1 VIIGSNQEPIKQF
14 KKNLLPPF
22 DNEGWVWNASISD
35 DSVFADGY
43 SISFLATQ
51 YQGVSY
57 YVPNSY
63 AGRTF
68 SLSIENSEGGSP
80 YIEIIY
86 ETSAGTSY
94 KGSRTGKLEGVAI
107 PSNAKNIRCKVSN
120 TSSVESQMYFKNIQ
134 LEESIYCTPFEEQ
147 MAISKPSK
155 KGLRLFK
162 DSGVT
167 LSRQDYLSTDGTLNV
182 KAKVTPIIN
191 GMNAFGGTG
200 LFIYGSPVISHYIRF
215 MQSSETGA
223 WYVHASAR
231 FNTGGQKTIQT
242 KYSQGNY
249 SIKDGVTYTISFK
262 FANGNM
268 TLGFVGSD
276 GFRTETSA
284 PIDDTLQDSYISRI
298 GFWDVSAGNIRGMAG
313 TIQYVKAFDKTGGII
328 CEYNFETK
336 DFTGDYSY
344 YNGAYDLPV
353 LAKKRPKKNIFDM
366 NGGKWENKTGGGSGA
381 YGRPIET
388 YANIAYNRVASMWT
402 TPIEPLTN
410 YIITK
415 TKDDVDYA
423 LWYFDL
429 NGLCVQDTGWK
440 GSSTYSFKTPSNAKY
455 FSLVL
460 RKNANMNITP
470 EEMLKDLDMQ
480 IEKADYR
487 GTPIEPFVAEN
498 KKMIKLVPKKNLIPT
513 SKEIWYNGTIN
524 GNTGSFSAS
533 SSRLVLKQSC
543 KIPVKPNT
551 TYTISA
557 YEVPSD
563 VTIREMYCFDKNDVY
578 ISAISGTGYTYT
590 RGATFKTPANAEYF
604 TFQFVPT
611 NDARRIDVSEV
622 FDKVQLEEASMATEV
637 EPFELIEEEKSYKF
651 KASRKKYP
659 FDFVRRN
666 PEVMDSVL
674 FGKDMPRI
682 IDGKGIVIEDDTTN
696 LVSGRTILTNTGTLR
711 AEYGDRMRFQAS
723 TNGSNSTGGYI
734 ASTAIK
740 ANTDY
745 TLSFKMEEFGTAVGK
760 VRITVEKSSG
770 NLYLPPIKIGDRYYV
785 SFNSGTA
792 TSVTLCFYLT
802 NTVIGE
808 YFDLY
813 RSYQLEEKK
822 FATSY
827 TDNKRSKENLAIV
840 DAGKYID
847 TERGSIEME
856 FTPLAGDNI
865 IASDT
870 WGLSDLS
877 CYIAGTGGFLLRRSY
892 GRVNRVELIIVSPVS
907 GINIIQYDDNVGW
920 KNGDTIKYRLDWD
933 KSTNKTALTV
943 NNTTQILVSSMFKT
957 LPEGYRYS
965 LNLGSRGMV
974 NESYGCGSAIY
985 KSLIIRNRNGETT
998 FRL

>member
-1 VIIGSNQEPIKQF
+1 MIIGSNQEPIKQF

-22 DNEGWVWNASISD
+22 DNEGWVWNVSISD

-43 SISFLATQ
+43 SISFLAPQ

-68 SLSIENSEGGSP
+68 SLSIESSEGGSP

-94 KGSRTGKLEGVAI
+94 KGSRTGKLEGVTI

-120 TSSVESQMYFKNIQ
+120 TSTVVSQMYFKNIQ
-134 LEESIYCTPFEEQ
+134 LEESLYCTPFEEQ
-147 MAISKPSK
+147 MAISKPSR
-155 KGLRLFK
+155 KGLQLFK

-167 LSRQDYLSTDGTLNV
+167 LSRQDYVSADGTLHV
-182 KAKVTPIIN
+182 EAKVTPTIN

-200 LFIYGSPVISHYIRF
+200 LFIYGSPVASHYVRF
-215 MQSSETGA
+215 MQSGETGA

-262 FANGNM
+262 FVNGSM
-268 TLGFVGSD
+268 TLEFVGSD
-276 GFRTETSA
+276 GFRTEISA
-284 PIDDTLQDSYISRI
+284 PVDDTLQDSYITRI
-298 GFWDVSAGNIRGMAG
+298 GFWDVSAGNVRGMAG
-313 TIQYVKAFDKTGGII
+313 SIQYVKAFNKTGGII

-336 DFTGDYSY
+336 EYTGSYSY
-344 YNGAYDLPV
+344 YNGAYELPV
-353 LAKKRPKKNIFDM
+353 LAKKRPRKNIFDM
-366 NGGKWENKTGGGSGA
+366 NGGNWENKTGGGSGA

-388 YANIAYNRVASMWT
+388 YANIAYNRVAPMWL

-455 FSLVL
+455 FSIVL
-460 RKNANMNITP
+460 RKNANTNITP

-487 GTPIEPFVAEN
+487 RTPIEPFVSEN
-498 KKMIKLVPKKNLIPT
+498 KKMTKLVPKKNLIPT

-524 GNTGSFSAS
+524 GGNGNYSAS
-533 SSRLVLKQSC
+533 SSRLALKQNC

-557 YEVPSD
+557 YGVPSD
-563 VTIREMYCFDKNDVY
+563 VTIREMYYFDKNDVY
-578 ISAISGTGYTYT
+578 ISPITGTGFTYT

-611 NDARRIDVSEV
+611 NDARKIDVSEV
-622 FDKVQLEEASMATEV
+622 FDKVQLEEASMATDV
-637 EPFELIEEEKSYKF
+637 EPFELIEEEKPYKF

-682 IDGKGIVIEDDTTN
+682 VDGKGIVIEDDTTN
-696 LVSGRTILTNTGTLR
+696 LVSGRTVLTNTGTLR

-723 TNGSNSTGGYI
+723 ANGSNSTGGYI

-745 TLSFKMEEFGTAVGK
+745 TLSFKMEEFETAVGK

-792 TSVTLCFYLT
+792 TSVTLCFYMT

-827 TDNKRSKENLAIV
+827 TDGKRSKENLAIV

-856 FTPLAGDNI
+856 FTPLTGDNI

-877 CYIAGTGGFLLRRSY
+877 CYISYTGGFLLRRSY
-892 GRVNRVELIIVSPVS
+892 GRPNRVELIVVSPVS

-933 KSTNKTALTV
+933 KSTNKTVLTV
-943 NNTTQILVSSMFKT
+943 NDTTEILVSSMFKT
-957 LPEGYRYS
+957 FPEGYRYS

-974 NESYGCGSAIY
+974 NETYGCGSAIY